1 MKLDKELAKKLMV
14 EEASNLINELEDLG
28 IDYNKTSDTGRID
41 VEQNGFKCEY
51 HMSEGFFVMGW
62 ESNHSAEDLE
72 TVREYVVDAFGSDH
86 VYGRTKI
93 IVRNHT
99 SPSDFFKFLKAV
111 EDSNIILDPD
121 VSFTLKKRS
130 RNTTSGVV
138 FENSN
143 FSNAH
148 ERATTIGP
156 RFMNMVCKASGMDL
170 FKMDAEWGTDDA
182 GRIDGVEMDETEKF
196 PISIYECQSGIQ
208 NGAYLDDEHLNKSL
222 LRYPSDPEIAPTL
235 KKIVIL
241 AGGYT
246 KEHLITIKWQSE
258 LLKVK
263 NIEVI
268 LLKTNRIED
277 KIGVEIV
284 NY

>member
-1 MKLDKELAKKLMV
+1 MKKKEIINIMTDNIEGVVKLIEDNGYTPLVGKNNSLVCCYINGIKTEYQVSAGCLRVGYSNSFDDIKAIGLHVLDYFDEEFVNNALKNWVDIKLYSV
-14 EEASNLINELEDLG
+14 EDYETLIECISSIDFELE
-28 IDYNKTSDTGRID
+28 
-41 VEQNGFKCEY
+41 
-51 HMSEGFFVMGW
+51 
-62 ESNHSAEDLE
+62 
-72 TVREYVVDAFGSDH
+72 
-86 VYGRTKI
+86 
-93 IVRNHT
+93 
-99 SPSDFFKFLKAV
+99 SPSG
-111 EDSNIILDPD
+111 S
-121 VSFTLKKRS
+121 RS
-130 RNTTSGVV
+130 SRSLNTGVV

-235 KKIVIL
+235 QKIVIL

-246 KEHLITIKWQSE
+246 KEHLIRIKWQADN
-258 LLKVK
+258 LKFR

-268 LLKTNRIED
+268 LLKTNRLNN
-277 KIGVEIV
+277 KIGVEVV
-284 NY
+284 NYQDF